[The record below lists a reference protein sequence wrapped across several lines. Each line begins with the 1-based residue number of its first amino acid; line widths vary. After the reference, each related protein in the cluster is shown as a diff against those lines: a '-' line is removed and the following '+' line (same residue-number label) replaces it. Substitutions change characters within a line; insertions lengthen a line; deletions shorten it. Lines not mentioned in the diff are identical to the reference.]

1 MGAST
6 SELGKPVVLGLVGLA
21 LVAIVVVAA
30 TVLWIDGSIE
40 RSEVAGL
47 GEDETSDVDVADPG
61 SQGDGDGQAD
71 DDPPSPDALTI
82 LVLGSDA
89 RDVLTPEERRELS
102 TGDAEG
108 ERTESIALVR
118 LDPDADSIRMLSI
131 PRDTLIT
138 RCDGSRGRINAAY
151 AIGEREGYGGMT
163 CIVRT
168 LTQWSGLTI
177 DHVAK
182 VDFRGFV
189 DIVDRLGGVPMELDE
204 PISDRDA
211 GLDLPAGC
219 NRLDGAD
226 ALAFVRARSID
237 DDYGRQARQQRLVE
251 ELRREVASIG
261 MFDDPVRLVRTTE
274 ATARNLELDSSL
286 TLNRIQQL
294 ARQHR
299 ETLRLP
305 IEAESLPG
313 EMDDSDGTAFLRVD
327 EQRAAELFEWLEV
340 GPDDEVEPEDGP
352 DDVDG
357 DPDGDGPAGS
367 ERDDGDPDGDGPAP
381 AGSELDDDEPAC

>member
-1 MGAST
+1 MGS
-6 SELGKPVVLGLVGLA
+6 SVSDLGKPVVLGILGLT
-21 LVAIVVVAA
+21 LLAIVVVVA

-47 GEDETSDVDVADPG
+47 GEDGTSDVDGGGDVGDTDDGSLDDP
-61 SQGDGDGQAD
+61 DDHAD
-71 DDPPSPDALTI
+71 DDLPSPAALTV
-82 LVLGSDA
+82 LVLGSDSREA
-89 RDVLTPEERRELS
+89 LTPEEREELS

-131 PRDTLIT
+131 PRDTLIE

-151 AIGEREGYGGMT
+151 AIGEREGDGGMT
-163 CIVRT
+163 CVVRT
-168 LTQWSGLTI
+168 LTRWSGLTI

-189 DIVDRLGGVPMELDE
+189 DIVDRLGGVPIELDE
-204 PISDRDA
+204 PISDGNA

-226 ALAFVRARSID
+226 ALAFVRARKDLD

-251 ELRREVASIG
+251 ELRREIASIG
-261 MFDDPVRLVRTTE
+261 MFDDPVRLVRTAE

-305 IEAESLPG
+305 IEGESLPG
-313 EMDDSDGTAFLRVD
+313 ELDLSGGPAFLEVD
-327 EQRAAELFEWLEV
+327 EERADELFEWLET
-340 GPDDEVEPEDGP
+340 GPDDEVEPEDDP
-352 DDVDG
+352 DDTDG
-357 DPDGDGPAGS
+357 EP
-367 ERDDGDPDGDGPAP
+367 DDGEPPV
-381 AGSELDDDEPAC
+381 GSELDPDDAPAC

>member
-1 MGAST
+1 MS
-6 SELGKPVVLGLVGLA
+6 SSVSDLGKPVVLGIVGLV
-21 LVAIVVVAA
+21 LLAIVIVVA

-47 GEDETSDVDVADPG
+47 GEGEDHDVDRDV
-61 SQGDGDGQAD
+61 GDTDD
-71 DDPPSPDALTI
+71 ESLDDPEGHADEDLPSPAALTV

-131 PRDTLIT
+131 PRDTLIE

-163 CIVRT
+163 CVVRT
-168 LTQWSGLTI
+168 LTRWSGLTI

-189 DIVDRLGGVPMELDE
+189 DIVDRLGGVPIELDE
-204 PISDRDA
+204 PITDPNA

-261 MFDDPVRLVRTTE
+261 MFDDPVRLVRTAE
-274 ATARNLELDSSL
+274 ATARNHELDSSL

-305 IEAESLPG
+305 IEGESLPG
-313 EMDDSDGTAFLRVD
+313 EIDDSDGPAFLEVD
-327 EQRAAELFEWLEV
+327 EERAAELFEWLET
-340 GPDDEVEPEDGP
+340 GPDDEVEPEDDP
-352 DDVDG
+352 DDAEDE
-357 DPDGDGPAGS
+357 PAV
-367 ERDDGDPDGDGPAP
+367 
-381 AGSELDDDEPAC
+381 GSELDDDEPAC

>member
-1 MGAST
+1 MGS
-6 SELGKPVVLGLVGLA
+6 SMSGLGKPVVLGVVGLV
-21 LVAIVVVAA
+21 LVAIVGVVA

-47 GEDETSDVDVADPG
+47 GEDEGPEPDIERDVDDTDPEPL
-61 SQGDGDGQAD
+61 
-71 DDPPSPDALTI
+71 DDPDGHADEDLPSPAALTI

-118 LDPDADSIRMLSI
+118 LDPDAGSIRMLSI

-151 AIGEREGYGGMT
+151 AIGEREGEGGMS
-163 CIVRT
+163 CVVRT
-168 LTQWSGLTI
+168 LTQWSGVTI

-189 DIVDRLGGVPMELDE
+189 DIVDRLGGVPIELDE
-204 PISDRDA
+204 PITDRDA

-219 NRLDGAD
+219 NRLDGGE

-237 DDYGRQARQQRLVE
+237 DDYGRQARQHRLVE
-251 ELRREVASIG
+251 ELRREIASIG
-261 MFDDPVRLVRTTE
+261 MFDDPVRLVRTSE

-305 IEAESLPG
+305 IEPESLPG

-327 EQRAAELFEWLEV
+327 EERAAELFEWLEA
-340 GPDDEVEPEDGP
+340 GPDDEEEPEGDL
-352 DDVDG
+352 DDTDE
-357 DPDGDGPAGS
+357 DPGEDQS
-367 ERDDGDPDGDGPAP
+367 AP